1 MTRRRRLL
9 VAAAALILL
18 VAIAAGAFAEY
29 QGSRRGLR
37 ARAGT
42 LAAAEVRAAGEDAVS
57 TYAEITL
64 RGSGGRVALGRA
76 RVPRAGTAPYPAALL
91 MGGINRGRRVV
102 NVPGL
107 ETIARFAIVLS
118 LDYPM
123 KQRRSAW
130 EGRQFIATITQLRT
144 VGLDTVADILLAL
157 DYLASRPD
165 VDQRRIFLLGSSLG
179 APAVTIAGAVDT
191 RPAAVVSLYGA
202 GRLGSLVAHTLQH
215 PDQRRPYP
223 RWQAVIL
230 GHALAWFL
238 TPLEP
243 VRYVDDIA
251 PRPFLMVNGADDRLI
266 PRANVLALFEAA
278 GEPKDII
285 WMDGEHVQPDE
296 NALIAEVAGRIVE
309 WLAQRG
315 LLPYDKSL

>member
-9 VAAAALILL
+9 LVALALGLL

-42 LAAAEVRAAGEDAVS
+42 LVAADAQPAGADAVS

-76 RVPRAGTAPYPAALL
+76 RVPREGTAPYPAALL

-107 ETIARFAIVLS
+107 ETIARFAVVLS

-130 EGRQFIATITQLRT
+130 EGRQFMATITQLRG
-144 VGLDTVADILLAL
+144 VGFDTVADILLAL
-157 DYLASRPD
+157 DYLESRPD
-165 VDQRRIFLLGSSLG
+165 VDRRRIFLLGSSLG
-179 APAVTIAGAVDT
+179 APAVTIAGAVDA
-191 RPAAVVSLYGA
+191 RPAAVVSLYGG
-202 GRLGSLVAHTLQH
+202 GRLGSLVAHTLGH

-223 RWQAVIL
+223 RWQALIL

-243 VRYVDDIA
+243 LRYVGDIA
-251 PRPFLMVNGADDRLI
+251 PRPFLMVNGADDSLI
-266 PRANVLALFEAA
+266 PRANVRALFEAA
-278 GEPKDII
+278 GEPKDLL
-285 WMDGEHVQPDE
+285 WMGGEHVQPDE
-296 NALIAEVAGRIVE
+296 SALIAAVAGRIVE

-315 LLPYDKSL
+315 LLPYDRSL